1 MLNPKIEFTTPGGRG
16 NKRGGGRRE
25 GRGALGAGIA
35 WQNLTNF

>member
-16 NKRGGGRRE
+16 NKRGGRRE